1 METGEDPNAAVNTE
15 PVIYLT
21 IDDVLGLYA
30 SLFACSVEEAVD
42 QLRSRAG
49 LESALARSKTYA
61 FYQSADLPLQAAAL
75 AHGIAEGQ
83 HFVEGNK
90 RIALVAMLTFLR
102 VNDHDVIASPEQ
114 RMTWILDLSAG
125 LTVEE
130 LAAKIR
136 AFIVERPG

>member
-1 METGEDPNAAVNTE
+1 METCGDPAAE

-21 IDDVLGLYA
+21 IDDVLGIYA
-30 SLFACSVEEAVD
+30 SLFSCREEEAPD
-42 QLRSRAG
+42 QLRNRSG
-49 LESALARSKTYA
+49 LASALARPETYA
-61 FYQSADLPLQAAAL
+61 FYQSADFPLQAAAL
-75 AHGIAEGQ
+75 AHGISEGQ

-102 VNDHDVIASPEQ
+102 VNDRDVIATPEQ
-114 RMTWILDLSAG
+114 LMTWILDLSAG

-136 AFIVERPG
+136 PCIVERAR

>member
-1 METGEDPNAAVNTE
+1 METNGDPGAE

-21 IDDVLGLYA
+21 IEDVLGLYT
-30 SLFACSVEEAVD
+30 SLFALRGEEATD
-42 QLRSRAG
+42 QVRNRPG
-49 LESALARSKTYA
+49 LASGIARPETYA

-102 VNDHDVIASPEQ
+102 VNGYDVIASPEQ
-114 RMTWILDLSAG
+114 LMTWILDLSAG

-136 AFIVERPG
+136 ACIVVRAS